1 VRCCKE
7 FMKPFLQLSDQQ
19 HVAPF
24 SISRQQNTTSDC
36 EDSPPVLSIS
46 DLHHQSTSQPH
57 YNNYVI
63 HTYTHIHIIFHVS
76 KKLDPFNILEKPH
89 QSRSVINDVWQAGF
103 IINLPNGCGWKVWY
117 ELSATCVVST
127 ETVTP
132 VQDSKTAESAHL
144 IWLWNSCIK
153 NTWLYFTGI
162 MAVYQSGHNHID

>member
-1 VRCCKE
+1 MRCFKE

-19 HVAPF
+19 HVAQF

-57 YNNYVI
+57 YNNYII
-63 HTYTHIHIIFHVS
+63 HTYFMSQKNWTPTIYW
-76 KKLDPFNILEKPH
+76 KNLTKA
-89 QSRSVINDVWQAGF
+89 RSVINDFWQTGF

-162 MAVYQSGHNHID
+162 MAVYRSGHNHID